1 MIEVAAVFLQ
11 LIIFLL
17 VFSFPFNPVILNKIL
32 DSKIYFIGIFDTLL
46 INAVVILNFL
56 IIASFLNLESRY
68 VFYILI
74 ITSIFFNIFS
84 FKKWFE
90 YLASESLFIIFFL
103 ILCICIFFSLSNSL
117 KFEWDGIAHW
127 FFKTKL
133 FYDGHAIENIKDLPA
148 PMYPHLGTYLW
159 AFFWKNSILEYEYLG
174 RLIYPFIYILSIF
187 SICCSVSNNKNFNK
201 LLLLPIILFMVILT
215 YDEYLF
221 GGYQE
226 YLLFSL
232 IALMSKLILNMIDNN
247 LPSFKQLFILIF
259 TGNLLIYCKDEGL
272 IYLVIIFLIFQFFL
286 KANLNKIVII
296 FSLIISISI
305 QFYLEKNII
314 KVYGFQEPI
323 KFDFNTILNVKFL
336 IINSILIL
344 KYILISFLKYP
355 LWIIIFVSTYI
366 LVKENYSK
374 KKISLLFLL
383 ISAIFSFYFLLYTIH
398 PSSSEFLMK
407 VTLDRL
413 IFQTSGFFM
422 IYTLTSFVMIYSKF
436 NNYVKK

>member
-1 MIEVAAVFLQ
+1 M
-11 LIIFLL
+11 
-17 VFSFPFNPVILNKIL
+17 
-32 DSKIYFIGIFDTLL
+32 
-46 INAVVILNFL
+46 
-56 IIASFLNLESRY
+56 
-68 VFYILI
+68 
-74 ITSIFFNIFS
+74 
-84 FKKWFE
+84 
-90 YLASESLFIIFFL
+90 
-103 ILCICIFFSLSNSL
+103 
-117 KFEWDGIAHW
+117 
-127 FFKTKL
+127 
-133 FYDGHAIENIKDLPA
+133 
-148 PMYPHLGTYLW
+148 
-159 AFFWKNSILEYEYLG
+159 
-174 RLIYPFIYILSIF
+174 
-187 SICCSVSNNKNFNK
+187 
-201 LLLLPIILFMVILT
+201 
-215 YDEYLF
+215 
-221 GGYQE
+221 
-226 YLLFSL
+226 
-232 IALMSKLILNMIDNN
+232 
-247 LPSFKQLFILIF
+247 
-259 TGNLLIYCKDEGL
+259 
-272 IYLVIIFLIFQFFL
+272 
-286 KANLNKIVII
+286 
-296 FSLIISISI
+296 
-305 QFYLEKNII
+305 EKNII